1 MNPSQISA
9 AISRVFVL
17 ESIPQTVA
25 AELLGF
31 HTALIEYILHERQYA
46 ANGLKVL
53 GICGPQGVGKT
64 TLTRVLQTVLNEAAG
79 LSIAVLSLDDL
90 YLSSAERI
98 RLASEIHP
106 MLRTRGVPGTHDVNL
121 GIESIERLL
130 TAQAGEQTRLP
141 RFDKAVDEP
150 YPLGE
155 QPLFDGRAD
164 LVILEGWCVAAM
176 PQSASALVEPVN
188 ELERV
193 SDAQG
198 EWRHYVNERL
208 AGPYQKLFG
217 MIDTLLLLRAQR
229 FEDIYAWRLLQEQK
243 LAARIK
249 SAAAPSGASRLMGDE
264 ELRRFIMHFERLTR
278 HILVEMPSR
287 ADIVA
292 ELDSNRQLVA
302 VHRSDGRLLCPI
314 PDSHLAAAASK
325 THPPTEP

>member
-1 MNPSQISA
+1 MTPSQISA

-17 ESIPQTVA
+17 ESIPQSVA

-31 HTALIEYILHERQYA
+31 HTALIEYILHERQHGP
-46 ANGLKVL
+46 NGLNVL

-79 LSIAVLSLDDL
+79 LSIAVMSLDDL

-98 RLASEIHP
+98 RLANEVHP

-121 GIESIERLL
+121 GIESIQRLL
-130 TAQAGEQTRLP
+130 TAHAGEQTRLP
-141 RFDKAVDEP
+141 RFDKSIDEP
-150 YPLGE
+150 YALSE
-155 QPLFDGRAD
+155 QPLFEGRAD

-176 PQSASALVEPVN
+176 PQSASALIEPVN

-193 SDAQG
+193 SDPEGQ
-198 EWRHYVNERL
+198 WRRYVNERL

-217 MIDTLLLLRAQR
+217 MIDKLLLLRAQR

-243 LAARIK
+243 LAAKVK
-249 SAAAPSGASRLMGDE
+249 SAASPMAATRLMGDQ

-302 VHRSDGRLLCPI
+302 VYRSDGRLLCPV
-314 PDSHLAAAASK
+314 PNSHPGTA
-325 THPPTEP
+325 EP